1 MLQTAAQ
8 QIGMLYA
15 GRLIAGFGIGVL
27 VEVVPIFQA
36 EVAHASIRGILTS
49 LQQAMLGIGAL
60 AASWIG
66 YGCFT
71 HWKGTTDSA
80 QWRIPYVTIWPW

>member
-1 MLQTAAQ
+1 MSILTPVASV
-8 QIGMLYA
+8 
-15 GRLIAGFGIGVL
+15 GIL
-27 VEVVPIFQA
+27 VMIVPVFQS
-36 EVAHASIRGILTS
+36 EISHAKIRGILIS

-71 HWKGTTDSA
+71 HWQGTGDSA
-80 QWRIPYVTIWPW
+80 QWRIPYVEHHIWLATC